1 MLGLFKIAPEHIHR
15 LPAVCTYDGG
25 HGDLCEFGKRS
36 DQTFRFGK
44 QNFHSSSYIVDR
56 SDILALLQ
64 RWKPQLLQGRLLRYA
79 IAVVVTAVAAYFV
92 TEGVAGVLP
101 AQWPMLLR
109 LALAGVAILLACLP
123 ILVFLFAALGI
134 PPGVAL
140 AEVPGRTM
148 PQRPATSDS
157 VPNG

>member
-1 MLGLFKIAPEHIHR
+1 M
-15 LPAVCTYDGG
+15 
-25 HGDLCEFGKRS
+25 
-36 DQTFRFGK
+36 
-44 QNFHSSSYIVDR
+44 
-56 SDILALLQ
+56 
-64 RWKPQLLQGRLLRYA
+64 LQGRLLRYA

-101 AQWPMLLR
+101 ARWPMLLR

-134 PPGVAL
+134 PPGAAL